1 MKKPLILIIMDGF
14 GISGKSEISEKTDA
28 IKSANTQNLD
38 KIFKSNPY
46 ILIKASGEAV
56 GLPEGQMGN
65 SEVGHMT
72 IGSGR
77 IIYQDFT
84 RISKSIEN
92 DEFFQNKVLND
103 AIDHALKNNSSLH
116 LMGLLSSGG
125 VHSHTE
131 HLYALIKLARK
142 RGLKKVFVHAF
153 LDGRDT
159 SPNSGIDFINDC
171 EKKIGEYG
179 IGKIATICGR
189 YYAMDRDNR
198 WDRIERAYN
207 LLTLGTGEKTEDPIL
222 TVKNFYE
229 KNITDEFMPPILV
242 DQNGVINN
250 SNSVIFFNF
259 RPDRARELTRALA
272 EKNFEGFKR
281 YKKPRN
287 LHFVS
292 MTQYDK
298 NFKEVKVAFP
308 ECKIKDTLGEV
319 LSKNN
324 LSQLRIAE
332 TEKYAH
338 VTFFF
343 NAGNETPFLGED
355 RILIPSPK
363 VATYDLKPEMS
374 ADELTEK
381 TLKDLENSNYDVII
395 LNFANCDMV
404 GHTGDFKATVKAV
417 EKVDCCVGKIIEKI
431 KEKSGVALITADHG
445 NAEKMRNENGEIFT
459 AHTTNKVP
467 FCVVGYDCK
476 LKSDGALA
484 NIAPTILE
492 ILNIEKPNDMIEE
505 SLIEKREEH

>member
-14 GISGKSEISEKTDA
+14 GISENNETSQKINA
-28 IKSANTQNLD
+28 IKFAKTPNLD
-38 KIFKSNPY
+38 EIFKSNPY
-46 ILIKASGEAV
+46 TLIKASGEAV

-72 IGSGR
+72 MGSGR

-92 DEFFQNKVLND
+92 KEFFQNEILND
-103 AIDHALKNNSSLH
+103 AIDYALKNNSSLH

-125 VHSHTE
+125 VHSHIE
-131 HLYALIKLARK
+131 HLYALVELAKK
-142 RGLKKVFVHAF
+142 RGLSKIFIHAF

-159 SPNSGIDFINDC
+159 SPNSGIDFIKDC
-171 EKKIGEYG
+171 EKKLKEYET
-179 IGKIATICGR
+179 GKIATICGR

-198 WDRIERAYN
+198 WDRIEKAYN
-207 LLTLGTGEKTEDPIL
+207 LLTVGAGEKTEDPVL
-222 TVKNFYE
+222 AVKNFYE
-229 KNITDEFMPPILV
+229 KNITDEFMAPILI
-242 DQNGVINN
+242 DKNGVIDDND
-250 SNSVIFFNF
+250 SVDFFNF
-259 RPDRARELTRALA
+259 RPDRARELTRAFT

-281 YKKPRN
+281 QKKFKN
-287 LHFVS
+287 LHFVC

-298 NFKEVKVAFP
+298 SFKAVKVAFP
-308 ECKIKDTLGEV
+308 ENKIKDNLGEV

-343 NAGNETPFLGED
+343 NAGRELPFSGED

-363 VATYDLKPEMS
+363 VATYDLQPEMS
-374 ADELTEK
+374 AVKITEK
-381 TLKDLENSNYDVII
+381 TLDDLENLNHDVII

-404 GHTGDFKATVKAV
+404 GHTGNFKATTKAV
-417 EKVDCCVGKIIEKI
+417 EKVDSCVGKIIKKI
-431 KEKSGVALITADHG
+431 KEKQGVAIITADHG
-445 NAEKMRNENGEIFT
+445 NAEKMQNENGEVFT

-467 FCVVGYDCK
+467 FCIVGYNCK
-476 LKSDGALA
+476 LKSGGGIA

-492 ILNIEKPNDMIEE
+492 ILNIEKPKEMTEE
-505 SLIEKREEH
+505 SLIEK

>member
-14 GISGKSEISEKTDA
+14 GISESKEASEKINA
-28 IKSANTQNLD
+28 IKFAKTPNLD
-38 KIFKSNPY
+38 EIFKKNPY
-46 ILIKASGEAV
+46 VLIKASGEAV
-56 GLPEGQMGN
+56 GLPEDQMGN

-72 IGSGR
+72 MGSGR

-92 DEFFQNKVLND
+92 KEFFQNKTLND
-103 AIDHALKNNSSLH
+103 AIDHALKNSSTLH
-116 LMGLLSSGG
+116 LMGLLSPGG
-125 VHSHTE
+125 VHSHIE
-131 HLYALIKLARK
+131 HLYALVELAKK
-142 RGLKKVFVHAF
+142 RGLSKIFIHAF

-159 SPNSGIDFINDC
+159 SPHSGIDFIKDC
-171 EKKIGEYG
+171 EKKIKEYG
-179 IGKIATICGR
+179 VGKIATICGR

-198 WDRIERAYN
+198 WDRIEKAYN
-207 LLTLGTGEKTEDPIL
+207 LLTKGTGEKIEDSVL
-222 TVKNFYE
+222 AVRNFYE
-229 KNITDEFMPPILV
+229 KNITDEFMPPISI
-242 DQNGVINN
+242 DENGIINDN
-250 SNSVIFFNF
+250 DSVIFFNF
-259 RPDRARELTRALA
+259 RPDRARELTRAFT
-272 EKNFEGFKR
+272 EENFEDFKR
-281 YKKPRN
+281 QKKLKN

-298 NFKEVKVAFP
+298 SFETVEVAFP
-308 ECKIKDTLGEV
+308 ECEIKDTLGEV

-343 NAGNETPFLGED
+343 NAGRENPFSKEG

-374 ADELTEK
+374 AEKITEK
-381 TLKDLENSNYDVII
+381 TLDDLENLNHDVII

-404 GHTGDFKATVKAV
+404 GHTGDFEATVKAV
-417 EKVDCCVGKIIEKI
+417 EKVDECVGKIVEKI
-431 KEKSGVALITADHG
+431 KEKSGVAVITADHG
-445 NAEKMRNENGEIFT
+445 NAEKMQNEVGEVFT

-467 FCVVGYDCK
+467 FCIVGHNCK
-476 LKSDGALA
+476 LKSNGGIA

-492 ILNIEKPNDMIEE
+492 ILNIEKPSDMLEE
-505 SLIEKREEH
+505 SLIEKTEGY